1 MANQLFTELKLR
13 GVTLK
18 NRIVLSPMMTY
29 SAKNGYPNEFHFA
42 HYAKYAVGG
51 VGLIFV
57 ESTKVDPR
65 GCTTPN
71 DLGLWKDDFIAPL
84 AKLAAM
90 IKSYGATAGIQIGN
104 SGRKARHSIP
114 WEGREPLGPEQKGVD
129 HGEDW
134 ELIGPSAIPP
144 SSKYSVPRAMTK
156 EDIRA
161 QIDAW
166 CQAARRADQAGFD
179 VLDLH
184 GAHGYLMHQFLSA
197 SSNQRTDE
205 YGGSFENRM
214 RFPLELVEAVRKVWP
229 AHKPL
234 FYRIS
239 AVDEF
244 DWTIESSVRFCKEL
258 KRLGV
263 DVVDCSSGG
272 IAGDTVGREANK
284 LEFGYQVG
292 YARDIRH
299 GSDIATMAV
308 GLIIHADQ
316 AEQIVKDGSADL
328 VAIGREFLHNPNWV
342 LDAAEKLGEKNPYAM
357 VAPNYGYWLEKRAGS
372 GFRGNTSTCATSIE
386 AVK

>member
-1 MANQLFTELKLR
+1 MINQLFTEFTLR

-29 SAKNGYPNEFHFA
+29 CAKNGYPNEWHYA
-42 HYAKYAVGG
+42 HYAKYAASGI
-51 VGLIFV
+51 GLVFV

-71 DLGLWKDDFIAPL
+71 DLGLWKDDFISPL
-84 AKLAAM
+84 AKLATM

-134 ELIGPSAIPP
+134 ELIGPSAIAP
-144 SSKYSVPRAMTK
+144 SSKYSVPKAMTK
-156 EDIRA
+156 DDIRA

-184 GAHGYLMHQFLSA
+184 GAHGYLIHQFLSA
-197 SSNQRTDE
+197 SSNQRSDE
-205 YGGSFENRM
+205 YGGSFKNRM
-214 RFPLELVEAVRKVWP
+214 RFALELVQAVRKVWP

-244 DWTIESSVRFCKEL
+244 DWTIESSVQLCNEL

-272 IAGDTVGREANK
+272 IAGDTVGRETVK

-292 YARDIRH
+292 YARQIRT
-299 GSDIATMAV
+299 GSDIPTMAV

-316 AEQIVKDGSADL
+316 AEQIVKEGSADL
-328 VAIGREFLHNPNWV
+328 VAIGRELLHNPNWV
-342 LDAAEKLGEKNPYAM
+342 LDAAEKLGEKNPYALLP
-357 VAPNYGYWLEKRAGS
+357 PNYGYWLEKRAGN
-372 GFRGNTSTCATSIE
+372 GFRGNTSTCATSMDT
-386 AVK
+386 VK

>member
-1 MANQLFTELKLR
+1 MSNLLFTELKLR
-13 GVTLK
+13 DITLK

-29 SAKNGYPNEFHFA
+29 CAKNGYPIDFHYA
-42 HYAKYAVGG
+42 HYAKYAAAG
-51 VGLIFV
+51 VGLVFV

-65 GCTTPN
+65 GCTTPF
-71 DLGLWKDDFIAPL
+71 DLGLWKDDFVEPLSKIAS
-84 AKLAAM
+84 M

-104 SGRKARHSIP
+104 SGRKARHSRP

-129 HGEDW
+129 HGEEW

-144 SSKYSVPRAMTK
+144 SSKYSTPHPMSK
-156 EDIRA
+156 EDIRE
-161 QIDAW
+161 QINAW
-166 CQAARRADQAGFD
+166 CQAAMRADRAGFD

-184 GAHGYLMHQFLSA
+184 GAHGYLMHQFLSGSA
-197 SSNQRTDE
+197 NQRTDE
-205 YGGSFENRM
+205 YGGSLENRM
-214 RFPLELVEAVRKVWP
+214 RFPLELVEAVRKAWP

-244 DWTIESSVRFCKEL
+244 DWTIESSIRYCKEL

-272 IAGDTVGREANK
+272 IAGDTVGREVNK

-292 YARDIRH
+292 YARDIRK
-299 GSDIATMAV
+299 GAAIPTMAV

-316 AEQIVKDGSADL
+316 AERILKDGSADL
-328 VAIGREFLHNPNWV
+328 IAIGREFLHNPHWV
-342 LDAAEKLGEKNPYAM
+342 LDAAEKLNEPNPYKM
-357 VAPNYGYWLEKRAGS
+357 IAPNYGYWLEKRAGS
-372 GFRGNTSTCATSIE
+372 GFRGNTSTCANGIE
-386 AVK
+386 AVE